1 MIKLRFLA
9 QLYSN
14 IFKKKYNFKY
24 KFKKQLEKLLLNCC
38 KVVVMSILKDLKKKH
53 KQIEVEIIKLTKL
66 RLNDRFSGTWK
77 SLKDLK
83 KLKLQLKDKI
93 NRLSHQIH

>member
-1 MIKLRFLA
+1 MLNHSSMIQGIRASGAKKV
-9 QLYSN
+9 
-14 IFKKKYNFKY
+14 IFKHND
-24 KFKKQLEKLLLNCC
+24 
-38 KVVVMSILKDLKKKH
+38 IKDLKKKH

-93 NRLSHQIH
+93 NRLSHQPH